1 MVDLWVEIVGLAAL
15 IGLSSFF
22 SGLEVALVGT
32 RDAKVNQLRQKK
44 VRGAESLYKLK
55 SNPGWMMASVNLGNN
70 LANVGSSALATSV
83 ALRIFGD
90 DGLAIAVG
98 IMTLLILIFG
108 EITPKTYCN
117 ANSTKVALRFAGVL
131 LVFSYAFWPIVKMFE
146 FITRFMVRLTGSSY
160 RAPPITEDE
169 IRGIVEQGLKDKA
182 LEKEETELVH
192 GALLFDDITVQG
204 IMTPRTKLFSL
215 STRTLLI
222 DALPQINHSTHS
234 RVPIYD
240 KNPDDIVGFV
250 HVKDILVAVEENYKI
265 KTLGEIARK
274 PVFVSQEK
282 KVSSL
287 LKEMKTHKIHIA
299 IVIDEHGGVDGIVT
313 LEDLIETI
321 VGDIEDETDMNQA
334 ESYEIID
341 KHTIV
346 SSGDIRISKINDIMN
361 TSIPEDANHV
371 TLNGIL
377 HKKLNDIPKTGDSIK
392 VNDVTI
398 NVEKVTNNK
407 AVRLRVSKHQAGAK

>member
-1 MVDLWVEIVGLAAL
+1 MVDLWVEIAGLAAL

-90 DGLAIAVG
+90 DGLAIAIG

-192 GALLFDDITVQG
+192 GALLFDDITVRG

-215 STRTLLI
+215 SARTLLI

-250 HVKDILVAVEENYKI
+250 HVKDILVAVEENYKV

-282 KVSSL
+282 MVSSL

-321 VGDIEDETDMNQA
+321 VGDIEDETDMTQA

>member
-1 MVDLWVEIVGLAAL
+1 MVDLWVEIAGLAAL

-90 DGLAIAVG
+90 DGLAIAIG

-131 LVFSYAFWPIVKMFE
+131 LVFSYAFWPVVKMFE

-250 HVKDILVAVEENYKI
+250 HVKDILVAVEENYKV

-287 LKEMKTHKIHIA
+287 LKEMKAHKIHIA

-321 VGDIEDETDMNQA
+321 VGDIEDETDTTQA
-334 ESYEIID
+334 GSYEIID

-377 HKKLNDIPKTGDSIK
+377 HKKLNDIPKAGDSIK
-392 VNDVTI
+392 VSDVTI

>member
-1 MVDLWVEIVGLAAL
+1 MVDLWVELVSLAAL

-55 SNPGWMMASVNLGNN
+55 SNPGWMMSSVNLGNN

-83 ALRIFGD
+83 ALRIFGNE
-90 DGLAIAVG
+90 GLAIAVG
-98 IMTLLILIFG
+98 VMTLLILIFG

-117 ANSTKVALRFAGVL
+117 ANATKVALRFAGVL

-146 FITRFMVRLTGSSY
+146 LITRVMVRLTGSSY
-160 RAPPITEDE
+160 RAPPITEDD
-169 IRGIVEQGLKDKA
+169 ILGIVEQGLKDKA

-192 GALLFDDITVQG
+192 GALLFDDITIHG

-215 STRTLLI
+215 SSRTLLI
-222 DALPQINHSTHS
+222 DALPQINRATHS
-234 RVPIYD
+234 RIPIYY

-250 HVKDILVAVEENYKI
+250 HVKDILVAVEEDYKI
-265 KTLGEIARK
+265 KTLGEMVRK
-274 PVFVSQEK
+274 PIFVSQEK

-299 IVIDEHGGVDGIVT
+299 VVIDEHGGVDGIVT

-321 VGDIEDETDMNQA
+321 VGDIEDETDTD
-334 ESYEIID
+334 STGTYEIID
-341 KHTIV
+341 KYTIV
-346 SSGDIRISKINDIMN
+346 SSGDVRISRINDLMN
-361 TSIPEDANHV
+361 VSIPEDSNHV

-377 HKKLNDIPKTGDSIK
+377 HKKLSNIPKAGDSIK
-392 VNDVTI
+392 VNGVTI
-398 NVEKVTNNK
+398 NVENVTNNK
-407 AVRLRVSKHQAGAK
+407 AVKVRIVKHQAGEK

>member
-44 VRGAESLYKLK
+44 IRGAESLYKLK

-90 DGLAIAVG
+90 DGLAIAIG

-131 LVFSYAFWPIVKMFE
+131 LVFSYAFWPVVKMFE

-192 GALLFDDITVQG
+192 GALLFDDITVRG

-215 STRTLLI
+215 SARTLLI

-250 HVKDILVAVEENYKI
+250 HVKDILVAVEEDYKV

-282 KVSSL
+282 MVSSL
-287 LKEMKTHKIHIA
+287 LKDMKTKKIHIA

-321 VGDIEDETDMNQA
+321 VGDIEDESDMTQA

-341 KHTIV
+341 KHTVV

-361 TSIPEDANHV
+361 ASIPEDANHV

-377 HKKLNDIPKTGDSIK
+377 HKKLNDIPKTGDSIR

-407 AVRLRVSKHQAGAK
+407 AVRLRVSKHQSGAK